1 MWESVIEKATD
12 FNKSVQSNISRGD
25 LSDNMSDMSRDRSL
39 SKDLGFQG
47 MRRTS
52 GHHFPQTNQKSY
64 SMQGMPHNEI
74 HIDNENSLQN
84 DFDYEEDNDKN
95 FI

>member
-1 MWESVIEKATD
+1 
-12 FNKSVQSNISRGD
+12 
-25 LSDNMSDMSRDRSL
+25 
-39 SKDLGFQG
+39 
-47 MRRTS
+47 
-52 GHHFPQTNQKSY
+52 
-64 SMQGMPHNEI
+64 MQGMPHNEI